1 MNIPLLACLLCSLAL
16 ADTPRPLENRQ
27 PVVFSDSFDEGA
39 GRWRPQGEGLR
50 VDVIEEYGNR
60 ILRLDNSAGAAQ
72 AFLGTTAGEP
82 GELLR
87 FSLDAKAADGE
98 PGQVGLHRFAG
109 GIHWADIGGE
119 WQNVSH
125 ETRAHETGTGWYVVA
140 PAGKVILIDNVRLER
155 VVLTDEMKRER
166 LAQIRRESEVAAL
179 AEYRELGCNMPRPGT
194 SLTVDGDLPVGL
206 YTVRPTSGREMTL
219 DQILAELAGAGFNFV
234 HNSDFEDWPE
244 HAANYAQINIDETAR
259 KYLDS
264 AQANGLKVLM
274 GFDRMMVVRGDLDGL
289 RRRARALSGH
299 PALWGWYLIDEPN
312 LYGATPEAVSHAY
325 ATVREAA
332 PERPVT
338 ACLCTPHTFAD
349 YAPGL
354 DVIITDVYPVSTHS
368 LFALAPHLE
377 RALKVTG
384 GRKPVWAAI
393 QVHNNDL
400 HQVRW
405 GGLDGI
411 LTEPRRPTTDEVRCM
426 TYLAIAH
433 GASGIFFYAYDAW
446 VYGQLHEDETLYRGV
461 QSLARELRDR
471 SPFLVADALAKGAVQ
486 TGTGRLVSYI
496 VRGEPGGKA
505 LLVAVNA
512 FDEPSGPVQL
522 PGGTEGAITA
532 DLAPHEVLLREVTW
546 PAEW

>member
-1 MNIPLLACLLCSLAL
+1 MNTPLLACLLCSLAL
-16 ADTPRPLENRQ
+16 ADATQPLGDKE
-27 PVVFSDSFDEGA
+27 PVVLTDSFDEGA

-50 VDVIEEYGNR
+50 VDVIEDDGNR
-60 ILRLDNSAGAAQ
+60 MVRLDNSAGAAQ
-72 AFLGTTAGEP
+72 AFLGTTAGDP

-87 FSLDAKAADGE
+87 VSLDAKTADGE

-109 GIHWADIGGE
+109 GIHWVKLGGE
-119 WQNVSH
+119 WQSVGH
-125 ETRAHETGTGWYVVA
+125 EMRGHETGTGWYVVV

-166 LAQIRRESEVAAL
+166 LAQIRRESEAAAL
-179 AEYRELGCNMPRPGT
+179 AEYRELGCNMPGPGT
-194 SLTVDGDLPVGL
+194 SLAVDGDLPVGL
-206 YTVRPTSGREMTL
+206 YTVRPTSGRETTL
-219 DQILAELAGAGFNFV
+219 DQILAELAAAGFNFA

-244 HAANYAQINIDETAR
+244 HAANYAQINSDETAR
-259 KYLDS
+259 KYLDT

-274 GFDRMMVVRGDLDGL
+274 GFDRMMVVKGNLDGL

-312 LYGATPEAVSHAY
+312 LYGATPEAISDAY

-332 PERPVT
+332 PALPVT
-338 ACLCTPHTFAD
+338 ACLCTPQTFAD

-384 GRKPVWAAI
+384 GRKPIWAAI

-405 GGLDGI
+405 GGLEGI
-411 LTEPRRPTTDEVRCM
+411 LTEPRRPTPDEVRCM
-426 TYLAIAH
+426 TYLAVAH

-461 QSLARELRDR
+461 QSIARELRDH
-471 SPFLVADALAKGAVQ
+471 SPLLVADALAKGAVA
-486 TGTGRLVSYI
+486 TKDGRLVSYV
-496 VRGEPGGKA
+496 VRGEAGGKA

-512 FDEPSGPVQL
+512 FDEPSGTVHL
-522 PGGTEGAITA
+522 PGGTGGAIAA
-532 DLAPHEVLLREVTW
+532 DLAPQEVLLRDITW
-546 PAEW
+546 PAE

>member
-1 MNIPLLACLLCSLAL
+1 MTTPLLACLLCPLAL
-16 ADTPRPLENRQ
+16 ADTPQPMENKEL
-27 PVVFSDSFDEGA
+27 VVLIDSFDDGA
-39 GRWRPQGEGLR
+39 GRWRPQGEGLK
-50 VDVIEEYGNR
+50 VDVIEVDGNR
-60 ILRLDNSAGAAQ
+60 MVRLDNSAGTTQ
-72 AFLGTTAGEP
+72 AFLGTTAGDR

-87 FSLDAKAADGE
+87 FSLDAKTADGE

-109 GIHWADIGGE
+109 GIHWVTIGGE
-119 WQNVSH
+119 WQSVGH
-125 ETRAHETGTGWYVVA
+125 EMRGHETGAGWYVVV

-155 VVLTDEMKRER
+155 VVLTDAMRRER
-166 LAQIRRESEVAAL
+166 LAQIRRESEATAL
-179 AEYRELGCNMPRPGT
+179 AEYRELGCNMPGPAT
-194 SLTVDGDLPVGL
+194 SLTVNGDLPVGL

-219 DQILAELAGAGFNFV
+219 DQILAELAAAGFNFV

-244 HAANYAQINIDETAR
+244 HAANYAQINSDETAR
-259 KYLDS
+259 RYLDT

-274 GFDRMMVVRGDLDGL
+274 GFDRMMVVKSNLEGL
-289 RRRARALSGH
+289 RSRARALSGH

-312 LYGATPEAVSHAY
+312 LHGATPEAVRSAY
-325 ATVREAA
+325 VTLREAA
-332 PERPVT
+332 PAVPVT
-338 ACLCTPHTFAD
+338 ACLCTPQSFAD
-349 YAPGL
+349 YAPGV

-405 GGLDGI
+405 GGLGGI
-411 LTEPRRPTTDEVRCM
+411 LTEPRRPTPDEVRCM

-461 QSLARELRDR
+461 QSIARELRDR
-471 SPFLVADALAKGAVQ
+471 SPSLVADTLAKGTIP

-496 VRGEPGGKA
+496 VRGKAGGPA

-512 FDEPSGPVQL
+512 FDEPSGTVLL
-522 PGGTEGAITA
+522 PGGTGAAIAA
-532 DLAPHEVLLREVTW
+532 DLAPHEVLLREITW
-546 PAEW
+546 PED